1 METVPADDAGQF
13 SCTCMIASII
23 RIDAYRTQPP
33 KHLTTMTENRFY
45 ALISRTTPTLVEFY
59 ATWCGPCR
67 AMQTIL
73 EDLERNTRTRADV
86 IRIDT
91 DTAENINL
99 TRQHRIMSVP
109 TFILYREG
117 RALWRHSG
125 MISLDALTDVIRQYE
140 KAEAL

>member
-1 METVPADDAGQF
+1 
-13 SCTCMIASII
+13 
-23 RIDAYRTQPP
+23 
-33 KHLTTMTENRFY
+33 MTENRFH

-67 AMQTIL
+67 EMQTIL
-73 EDLERNTRTRADV
+73 EDLERTMRTRADV

-91 DTAENINL
+91 DSSENSDL

-117 RALWRHSG
+117 RVMWRHSG
-125 MISLDALTDVIRQYE
+125 VVSLETLKDIIRRYE
-140 KAEAL
+140 KTEAL

>member
-1 METVPADDAGQF
+1 M
-13 SCTCMIASII
+13 
-23 RIDAYRTQPP
+23 TQPP
-33 KHLTTMTENRFY
+33 RNTREGCIYDKTTKNRIPMTENRFH

-67 AMQTIL
+67 EMQTIL
-73 EDLERNTRTRADV
+73 EDLERTMRTRADV

-91 DTAENINL
+91 DSSENSDL

-117 RALWRHSG
+117 RVMWRHSG
-125 MISLDALTDVIRQYE
+125 VVSLETLTDIIRRYE
-140 KAEAL
+140 KTEAL

>member
-1 METVPADDAGQF
+1 
-13 SCTCMIASII
+13 
-23 RIDAYRTQPP
+23 
-33 KHLTTMTENRFY
+33 MTENRFY
-45 ALISRTTPTLVEFY
+45 ALISRRMPTLVEFY

-67 AMQTIL
+67 EMQPIL
-73 EDLERNTRTRADV
+73 EDLERALRTRADV

-91 DTAENINL
+91 DSPENSDL

-125 MISLDALTDVIRQYE
+125 MVSFETLSDIIKRYE
-140 KAEAL
+140 KVEAL

>member
-1 METVPADDAGQF
+1 
-13 SCTCMIASII
+13 
-23 RIDAYRTQPP
+23 
-33 KHLTTMTENRFY
+33 MTENRFY

-67 AMQTIL
+67 EMQTIL
-73 EDLERNTRTRADV
+73 EDLERTMRTRADV

-91 DTAENINL
+91 DSPENGNL

-117 RALWRHSG
+117 HVMWRHSG
-125 MISLDALTDVIRQYE
+125 VVSLETLTDIIRRYE
-140 KAEAL
+140 KTEAL

>member
-1 METVPADDAGQF
+1 
-13 SCTCMIASII
+13 
-23 RIDAYRTQPP
+23 
-33 KHLTTMTENRFY
+33 MTENRFND
-45 ALISRTTPTLVEFY
+45 LISRSTPTLVEFY

-73 EDLERNTRTRADV
+73 EDLERSTRTRADV

-91 DTAENINL
+91 DTPENNIL
-99 TRQHRIMSVP
+99 TRQQRIMSVP

-125 MISLDALTDVIRQYE
+125 VITLDTLTDVVRRYE
-140 KAEAL
+140 KEEAL